1 MAIKRKAKAEVE
13 EEVKEAPKTRGRKPA
28 PKEEVKESKEVE
40 NAMPYGINELSE
52 AVVDDPRNVRR
63 WLRSQGIAR
72 DGKRYGWEKEDFDQL
87 VSDYASRPTR
97 GSKAEAE
104 VSPPPPPEP
113 VKKTTRVRRK
123 AAA

>member
-1 MAIKRKAKAEVE
+1 MPVKRKPKAEVE
-13 EEVKEAPKTRGRKPA
+13 EEVKEAPKTRGRKPT
-28 PKEEVKESKEVE
+28 PKAEVAEKEVE
-40 NAMPYGINELSE
+40 DAMPYGINELSE
-52 AVVDDPRNVRR
+52 AVDDDPRNVRR

-72 DGKRYGWEKEDFDQL
+72 DGKRYGWEKDDFDQL
-87 VSDYASRPTR
+87 VSDYANRPTR